1 MDYPDNISPYVYR
14 RGFDKYCQHNL
25 TDKGIG
31 AFAFLEI
38 AQSAKAMQK
47 NERMVAKAWA
57 TYRGDYHRVNKV
69 ANRAGEVGIVILTNG
84 GIFTHLV
91 LSCRAIRQS
100 GKEKDALFEDFVK
113 GGMPIDP
120 AKFWD
125 PAAMY
130 RVPAYL

>member
-1 MDYPDNISPYVYR
+1 MDYPDSIAPYVYR
-14 RGFDKYCQHNL
+14 RGFDKYLQHALN
-25 TDKGIG
+25 DKGVG

-38 AQSAKAMQK
+38 AQSAKAMQR
-47 NERMVAKAWA
+47 NERAVAKAWSV
-57 TYRGDYHRVNKV
+57 YRGDPYRINKI
-69 ANRAGEVGIVILTNG
+69 ADRAGEVGLVILTNG

-91 LSCRAIRQS
+91 LNCRAIRHS
-100 GKEKDALFEDFVK
+100 GKTKDALFEDFVR

-120 AKFWD
+120 QKFWD

>member
-1 MDYPDNISPYVYR
+1 MDYPDSIAPYVYR
-14 RGFDKYCQHNL
+14 RGFDKYCQHALN
-25 TDKGIG
+25 GSGVG

-38 AQSAKAMQK
+38 PQSARAIRK
-47 NERMVAKAWA
+47 NERAVAKAW
-57 TYRGDYHRVNKV
+57 TTTRGDIYRINKV
-69 ANRAGEVGIVILTNG
+69 AERAGEVGLIVLTNG

-91 LSCRAIRQS
+91 LSCSAIRRS
-100 GKEKDALFEDFVK
+100 GKAKDALFEDFVR

-120 AKFWD
+120 QKFWD